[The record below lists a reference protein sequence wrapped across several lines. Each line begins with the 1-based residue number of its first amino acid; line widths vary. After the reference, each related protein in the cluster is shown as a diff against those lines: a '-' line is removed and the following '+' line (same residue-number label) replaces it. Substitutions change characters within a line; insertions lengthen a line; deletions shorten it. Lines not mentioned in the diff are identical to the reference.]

1 MSETKLATT
10 PTTDLATA
18 VETARDY
25 ASQSRSQNTK
35 RAYRADWQAFT
46 GWCHEQGTSP
56 LPAAPAVVAAY
67 AAHLAS
73 TDKAVSTI
81 ARAMVSIS
89 QAHQV
94 AGHASPTSSPEVRST
109 LQGIRRSHST
119 APKRAKTP
127 VMADQIKAMLVAL
140 PESTIGIRDR
150 ALLGIGFGGGL
161 RRSEI
166 VALDVEDVRFTNDG
180 LEIVLRK
187 SKTDQE
193 GLGRKIG
200 IPHGSSPLTCP
211 VRGLRAWLD
220 AAGITEGPIFRGV
233 NRHGQIA
240 PQRLSDKAVALAI
253 KKHAEAVG
261 IDPDAVAGH
270 SLRSGFATSAAK
282 AGKSERSI
290 MNQTG
295 HRSVTVMRRYIRDGQ
310 LFSDNAAAGL
320 L

>member
-1 MSETKLATT
+1 MA
-10 PTTDLATA
+10 
-18 VETARDY
+18 
-25 ASQSRSQNTK
+25 
-35 RAYRADWQAFT
+35 
-46 GWCHEQGTSP
+46 
-56 LPAAPAVVAAY
+56 
-67 AAHLAS
+67 
-73 TDKAVSTI
+73 
-81 ARAMVSIS
+81 
-89 QAHQV
+89 
-94 AGHASPTSSPEVRST
+94 
-109 LQGIRRSHST
+109 GIRRSHRS
-119 APKRAKTP
+119 APKRAKSP
-127 VMADQIKAMLVAL
+127 VMADQIRTILSSL
-140 PESTIGIRDR
+140 PDSTIGIRDR

-166 VALDVEDVRFTNDG
+166 VALDAGDVTFTADGVEITIR
-180 LEIVLRK
+180 R

-193 GLGRKIG
+193 GEGRKIG

-211 VRGLRAWLD
+211 VRGLRAWLEH
-220 AAGITEGPIFRGV
+220 AGITEGPIFRSV

-240 PQRLSDKAVALAI
+240 ATRLSDKAVALTV

-261 IDPDAVAGH
+261 IDPESVGGH

-310 LFSDNAAAGL
+310 LFFDNAAAGL